1 VYLWQIKKSPFLKK
15 GLEIDMKKDNKA
27 VIYWLLIG
35 CSLIFIMVVVGGITR
50 LTHSGLSISNYKL
63 ISGTIP
69 PMNEI
74 EWNEA
79 FELYKQY
86 PEYQKLNNTFTL
98 QEFKDIYFWE
108 WIHRVI
114 GRFIGLVFIIPFIY
128 FLIQKQLSKST
139 IKKAIIL
146 LVMGGLQGF
155 LGWYM
160 VKSGLVNKPD
170 VSHYRLAAHLTT
182 AFLTFAYT
190 FWVALDLM
198 FPERKTVVKKLRN
211 FIRIGLVVLIIQII
225 YGAFVAGLD
234 AGWIHN
240 HWPFMNESKL
250 VHETVYLEQS
260 PTYLNFI
267 EGKSGVQFVHRTLAY
282 IVVIF
287 TLSIWYRAKRMKLSS
302 FQSKGINSLLIMV
315 GIQFLLG
322 VLTLI
327 YAVPVWLGVSHQVGA
342 FILLSAMIFTLHR
355 FTK

>member
-1 VYLWQIKKSPFLKK
+1 
-15 GLEIDMKKDNKA
+15 MKKENKT
-27 VIYWLLIG
+27 VIYWLLTG
-35 CSLIFIMVVVGGITR
+35 CILIFIMVVVGGITR

-69 PMNEI
+69 PMNEV

-86 PEYQKLNNTFTL
+86 PEYQKLNNHFTIE
-98 QEFKDIYFWE
+98 EFKDIYFWE

-114 GRFIGLVFIIPFIY
+114 GRFIGLVFFIPFVY
-128 FLIQKQLSKST
+128 FLIKKRLSKST
-139 IKKAIIL
+139 IKKATIL
-146 LVMGGLQGF
+146 LIMGGFQGF

-160 VKSGLVNKPD
+160 VKSGLVDRPD

-190 FWVALDLM
+190 FWVALDLI
-198 FPERKTVVKKLRN
+198 FPHKKVIDKKLRN
-211 FIRIGLVVLIIQII
+211 FIRWSLVILIIQII

-240 HWPFMNESKL
+240 HWPLMNEGKWI
-250 VHETVYLEQS
+250 HETVFIEQN
-260 PTYLNFI
+260 PTYLNFL

-282 IVVIF
+282 VVAI
-287 TLSIWYRAKRMKLSS
+287 LILALWYKGNKAATTKYQK
-302 FQSKGINSLLIMV
+302 KGINILLIMV

-322 VLTLI
+322 VLTLLL
-327 YAVPVWLGVSHQVGA
+327 AVPVWLGVLHQVGA

-355 FTK
+355 FSK

>member
-1 VYLWQIKKSPFLKK
+1 MKQNKK
-15 GLEIDMKKDNKA
+15 NKA
-27 VIYWLLIG
+27 VIYWLLTG
-35 CSLIFIMVVVGGITR
+35 CILIFIMVVVGGITR

-69 PMNEI
+69 PMNEV

-86 PEYQKLNNTFTL
+86 PEYQKLNNHFTIE
-98 QEFKDIYFWE
+98 EFKDIYFWE

-114 GRFIGLVFIIPFIY
+114 GRFIGLVFFIPFMY
-128 FLIQKQLSKST
+128 FLIKKRLSKST
-139 IKKAIIL
+139 IKKATIL
-146 LVMGGLQGF
+146 LIMGGFQGF

-160 VKSGLVNKPD
+160 VKSGLVDRPD

-198 FPERKTVVKKLRN
+198 FPDKKVIDKKLRN
-211 FIRIGLVVLIIQII
+211 FIRWSLVILIIQII

-240 HWPFMNESKL
+240 HWPLMNEGKWI
-250 VHETVYLEQS
+250 HETVFVEQN
-260 PTYLNFI
+260 PTYLNFL

-282 IVVIF
+282 IVAILILAV
-287 TLSIWYRAKRMKLSS
+287 WYKGNKAATTTYQK
-302 FQSKGINSLLIMV
+302 KGINILLIMV

-322 VLTLI
+322 VLTLVL
-327 YAVPVWLGVSHQVGA
+327 AVPVWLGVLHQVGA

-355 FTK
+355 FSK